1 MNERL
6 IVALD
11 VHNIDTARNI
21 LDELDGIVSFYK
33 IGMQL
38 FTKFGPDIVEEVK
51 RRGNRVFLDLKFH
64 DIPNTV
70 ANAVYSAVDIGV
82 DLLTIHTLGGFE
94 MMEQAMK
101 AALDGEDK
109 KLRIVG
115 VTMLT
120 SLSDAFLKDILQVY
134 DKSINDMVLI
144 LAKAAKSAGLDGVVA
159 SSFETRKIKE
169 ACGSNFLVVTPGI
182 RPIGNDPFDQVR
194 VATPEQAI
202 KNGSD
207 YLVVGRPIIKAD
219 DRAKAAMD
227 IVEQMKRGAE

>member
-11 VHNIDTARNI
+11 VPDKKSVTDI

-38 FTKFGPDIVEEVK
+38 FTKFGPEIVEEVK
-51 RRGNRVFLDLKFH
+51 NRGNRVFLDLKFH

-70 ANAVYSAVDIGV
+70 ANAIKSAIDIGV

-101 AALDGEDK
+101 SALDGENK
-109 KLRIVG
+109 KLRVVG

-120 SLSDAFLKDILQVY
+120 SLSNAFLKDILQVY
-134 DKSINDMVLI
+134 DKSIEDMVLI
-144 LAKAAKSAGLDGVVA
+144 LAKSAKSAGLDGVVA
-159 SSFETRKIKE
+159 SSFETKKIKE
-169 ACGSNFLVVTPGI
+169 ECGKDFIVVTPGI

-207 YLVVGRPIIKAD
+207 YLVVGRPIVKAD
-219 DRAKAAMD
+219 DRAKAAKD
-227 IVEQMKRGAE
+227 IIEQMKRGVS

>member
-11 VHNIDTARNI
+11 VDNIDTVKNI
-21 LDELDGIVSFYK
+21 TDELDGIVSFYK

-38 FTKFGPDIVEEVK
+38 FTKFGPDIVREVK
-51 RRGNRVFLDLKFH
+51 KKGNRVFLDLKFH

-70 ANAVYSAVDIGV
+70 ANAVYSATDIGV

-101 AALDGEDK
+101 AALDGDNK
-109 KLRIVG
+109 KVRVVG

-120 SLSDAFLKDILQVY
+120 SLSEAFLKDILQVY

-159 SSFETRKIKE
+159 SSFETK
-169 ACGSNFLVVTPGI
+169 
-182 RPIGNDPFDQVR
+182 
-194 VATPEQAI
+194 
-202 KNGSD
+202 
-207 YLVVGRPIIKAD
+207 
-219 DRAKAAMD
+219 
-227 IVEQMKRGAE
+227 